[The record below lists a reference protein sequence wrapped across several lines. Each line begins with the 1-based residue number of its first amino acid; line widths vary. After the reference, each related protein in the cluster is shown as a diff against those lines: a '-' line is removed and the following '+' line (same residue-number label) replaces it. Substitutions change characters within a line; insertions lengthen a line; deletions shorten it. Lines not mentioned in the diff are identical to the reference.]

1 MGPAGLGQDSCQ
13 MRSIKNALFRRAPFL
28 VRGEGLP
35 FQRTQS
41 NRAAILNEGL
51 VATRFMGRLAEGNP
65 IP

>member
-1 MGPAGLGQDSCQ
+1 